1 MQLTL
6 ALKLIASWAPYSR
19 LPQAAQAKLAE
30 SLQALRLRPGQKL
43 YDYDSIP
50 PGVAL
55 VAKGQMR
62 LLALDEQD
70 VPFTLRRLGAGDS
83 AGDVGL
89 LRGVAGQALAASQ
102 PSQLWLIPQQT
113 FLEVVRE
120 YPTLQLALAQPSLEE
135 LYAVAADSPAPRTPD
150 RRSLRDWA
158 SNQLEEASDQQ
169 HVLLLPP
176 GEHQFGSDWGPW
188 LVSSSNISGAAPGE
202 ELLGPAKLNIRG
214 QVPARL

>member
-70 VPFTLRRLGAGDS
+70 ALHPSRLGQ
-83 AGDVGL
+83 VIVL
-89 LRGVAGQALAASQ
+89 VM
-102 PSQLWLIPQQT
+102 W
-113 FLEVVRE
+113 
-120 YPTLQLALAQPSLEE
+120 
-135 LYAVAADSPAPRTPD
+135 VAAGCGRLPWRPPSP
-150 RRSLRDWA
+150 
-158 SNQLEEASDQQ
+158 
-169 HVLLLPP
+169 
-176 GEHQFGSDWGPW
+176 
-188 LVSSSNISGAAPGE
+188 VSCG
-202 ELLGPAKLNIRG
+202 
-214 QVPARL
+214 

>member
-43 YDYDSIP
+43 YDYDGLP

-55 VAKGQMR
+55 VAQGQMR
-62 LLALDEQD
+62 LLAIDEQD

-89 LRGVAGQALAASQ
+89 S
-102 PSQLWLIPQQT
+102 LI
-113 FLEVVRE
+113 
-120 YPTLQLALAQPSLEE
+120 
-135 LYAVAADSPAPRTPD
+135 
-150 RRSLRDWA
+150 
-158 SNQLEEASDQQ
+158 
-169 HVLLLPP
+169 H
-176 GEHQFGSDWGPW
+176 
-188 LVSSSNISGAAPGE
+188 I
-202 ELLGPAKLNIRG
+202 
-214 QVPARL
+214 